1 MKQTVF
7 SIFVYLIF
15 LVANL
20 YFVKVS
26 AQITE
31 SFSYQAILSDSKG
44 TPIVGKVGVKV
55 SILFKQE
62 NGTTVYMERHD
73 KTTDSRGF
81 IGLMIGEGTT
91 IYLGKLDTINW
102 ANGPYFVKVEVSPTG
117 GYSFPLITVSKIIS
131 VPYALF
137 AQRADSLSSSF
148 KETDPLF
155 LASAAKKITDQDI
168 SRWNTLTQKA
178 QYKIGQLAHGGIVFY
193 VSPDGNHGLVAALND
208 FNSNTN
214 WSNAKNLSLASYNDW
229 YVPSINELHL
239 LFQSQY
245 VINKV
250 LENGNGSTGLTSEIY
265 WSSTEKNSN
274 EAYIVEMGTVKS
286 NIKTNIAAFRIIR
299 SF

>member
-1 MKQTVF
+1 MKKATI
-7 SIFVYLIF
+7 SIYLYLIL
-15 LVANL
+15 LVINL

-31 SFSYQAILSDSKG
+31 SFSYQAILSDNKG
-44 TPIVGKVGVKV
+44 NPIIGKVGVKV
-55 SILFKQE
+55 SIIFKQE

-117 GYSFPLITVSKIIS
+117 GYTFPLTTISKIAS

-155 LASAAKKITDQDI
+155 LASAAKKITEQDI
-168 SRWNTLTQKA
+168 IRWNILTQKA
-178 QYKIGQLAHGGIVFY
+178 QYRIGQLAQGGIVFY
-193 VSPDGNHGLVAALND
+193 VSADGNHGLVASTNDLND
-208 FNSNTN
+208 NSV
-214 WSNAKNLSLASYNDW
+214 WSSSKNVSIGSYNDW
-229 YVPSINELHL
+229 YIPSADEFNL
-239 LFQSQY
+239 LLKSQY
-245 VINKV
+245 IVNKT
-250 LENGNGSTGLTSEIY
+250 LEGGSNTSGLIKEFYWTS
-265 WSSTEKNSN
+265 SEKNET
-274 EAYIVEMGTVKS
+274 EAYLFELGNLKLSSKS
-286 NIKTNIAAFRIIR
+286 TLASVRAIRAF
-299 SF
+299 